1 MKHKHLRL
9 TNHTERK
16 FKVTSHSLRLPFI
29 QLGCFVNHKKLSL
42 SYLPFHIFIFSFYL
56 FLAISPWN
64 YWHTC
69 WTVFGRHIR
78 PYLSSLHMMRFK
90 DRKHGHCSVS
100 HTLHGS
106 FWGPRG
112 LLSHAAFHSPQPMAP
127 LGSHCTA
134 SHLHTITGIL
144 FLVPFFF
151 YARKHIFWEQLSAFW
166 RGPQT
171 ALRKMTDFFLY
182 EHNRPSLFLSSAVS
196 PYWKYLHK
204 WSQFAKKQKT
214 KNKTTKK
221 TQQKPHKNSSSPL
234 VIGSHPTLH
243 ILLPHREIRLGVWFA
258 LIFTS
263 LSLPPPPKGRSE
275 PRTILQSRQLP
286 DHAKQQRMWC
296 EEQEPMARAMENRVF
311 QQQHPGWSALST
323 RPRGLRCTQGLCVCP
338 GVKCET
344 PQNRPHSCSNPLRK

>member
-151 YARKHIFWEQLSAFW
+151 YARKHI
-166 RGPQT
+166 
-171 ALRKMTDFFLY
+171 LRTIVCLLERSSDCFKKNDW
-182 EHNRPSLFLSSAVS
+182 FLSLWTQQTFPFPLLCSEPILKIPAQMVTVC
-196 PYWKYLHK
+196 K
-204 WSQFAKKQKT
+204 KT
-214 KNKTTKK
+214 KNKKQNNKK

-234 VIGSHPTLH
+234 VTGSHPTLH
-243 ILLPHREIRLGVWFA
+243 ILLPHRRNQTGGVICINIH
-258 LIFTS
+258 LTEPPSTS
-263 LSLPPPPKGRSE
+263 K
-275 PRTILQSRQLP
+275 RTV
-286 DHAKQQRMWC
+286 W
-296 EEQEPMARAMENRVF
+296 
-311 QQQHPGWSALST
+311 
-323 RPRGLRCTQGLCVCP
+323 TQ
-338 GVKCET
+338 
-344 PQNRPHSCSNPLRK
+344 NHSPV